1 VVVNNPAPRTR
12 HQRSRTGRLSRLKS
26 AESSAG
32 FLFAAPGILIV
43 ALVFAVPLALT
54 FWMSVNDW
62 PLLGDP
68 AFNGLENYRDI
79 TENQLFLNSVV
90 FTLTYTVLM
99 TVIYLLVA
107 LGLGLLVQNS
117 RRGVGIFRTAFLLP
131 AAVGVSSAAL
141 LFYSMYNNEFGPLA
155 DLFRLVGLA
164 DGDPNFLGTP
174 TNAFLSTVAMV
185 TWRFAGF
192 NMMIMLVGLQA
203 IPLDVYEAARM
214 DGARWFK
221 QLRYITIPLLRPTIL
236 LILVLSVTSS
246 MLSFEPFYIMTAGGP
261 NNSTVTVVMAS
272 FREAFSLFNL
282 GTATAMSV
290 LLLLVLLVIN
300 LLQVYALRARKD
312 KTE

>member
-1 VVVNNPAPRTR
+1 MNDSAPNTQLHGTPIRRRSHREIVERRT
-12 HQRSRTGRLSRLKS
+12 
-26 AESSAG
+26 G

-43 ALVFAVPLALT
+43 AFVFGAPLLLT

-62 PLLGDP
+62 PLFGD
-68 AFNGLENYRDI
+68 ASFNGVENYQDI
-79 TENQLFLNSVV
+79 AGNQLFLRALV
-90 FTLTYTVLM
+90 FTLAYTALM
-99 TVIYLLVA
+99 TVIYLVVA
-107 LGLGLLVQNS
+107 LGLGLLVQNA
-117 RRGVGIFRTAFLLP
+117 RRGVGIFRTAYLLP
-131 AAVGVSSAAL
+131 AAVGLSSAAL

-155 DLFRLVGLA
+155 DLFRAVGLTE
-164 DGDPNFLGTP
+164 GDPNFLGTS
-174 TNAFLSTVAMV
+174 TNAFFSTVAMV

-214 DGARWFK
+214 DGAGWFK
-221 QLRYITIPLLRPTIL
+221 QLRYITVPLLRPTIL

-272 FREAFSLFNL
+272 FREAFSLFDL
-282 GTATAMSV
+282 GTATAMAVV
-290 LLLLVLLVIN
+290 LLIVLVVVN
-300 LLQVYALRARKD
+300 LLQVYGLRARKD

>member
-1 VVVNNPAPRTR
+1 MVIVEEERSTSIRHAPTR
-12 HQRSRTGRLSRLKS
+12 RQRRFETGERR
-26 AESSAG
+26 AG
-32 FLFAAPGILIV
+32 FLFAAPGMLVV
-43 ALVFAVPLALT
+43 ALVFGVPLLLT

-62 PLLGDP
+62 PLFGETSY
-68 AFNGLENYRDI
+68 NGLENYRDI
-79 TENQLFLNSVV
+79 AGNQLFRDSVV
-90 FTLTYTVLM
+90 FTLKYTALM
-99 TVIYLLVA
+99 TIIYLVIS

-131 AAVGVSSAAL
+131 AAVGLSSAAL

-155 DLFRLVGLA
+155 PLFRLLGLIE
-164 DGDPNFLGTP
+164 GDPNFLGTP

-203 IPLDVYEAARM
+203 IPLDVYEASRM
-214 DGARWFK
+214 DGAGWFK
-221 QLRYITIPLLRPTIL
+221 QLRYITLPLLRPTIL
-236 LILVLSVTSS
+236 LILVLGVTSS

-282 GTATAMSV
+282 GTATAMAVV
-290 LLLLVLLVIN
+290 LLVTLVVIN
-300 LLQVYALRARKD
+300 LLQVYVLRTRKD
-312 KTE
+312 